1 MDRPRRGNAQIC
13 VVCLNRVTRFDKR
26 LRCKHTFHFR
36 CILGWYENSIECP
49 VCRMEQDDDP
59 LIVFK
64 HKVEDN
70 LKDKHEE
77 VVSNYKDVIR
87 GLELEN
93 TLLKR
98 RVGMR

>member
-1 MDRPRRGNAQIC
+1 
-13 VVCLNRVTRFDKR
+13 
-26 LRCKHTFHFR
+26 
-36 CILGWYENSIECP
+36 
-49 VCRMEQDDDP
+49 MEQDDDP

-70 LKDKHEE
+70 LKDKHDE
-77 VVSNYKDVIR
+77 VISNYKDVIR